1 MKKKTLLS
9 VIAAATLAVT
19 VLAGCGKKEDTA
31 AAKIKDGTYKAEAS
45 DFDDKGWKPYVEV
58 EYKDGKIASA
68 AFDYSNKEDGHKK
81 STDEKYIAAMA
92 AKSGTSPDKYTV
104 ELAKALVEKQD
115 VEKVDSVTGATHSS
129 ENFKT
134 LVKAA
139 VDNATAGKTDTAK
152 VEIK

>member
-19 VLAGCGKKEDTA
+19 VFAGCGKKEDTA
-31 AAKIKDGTYKAEAS
+31 TKIKDGTYKAEAS
-45 DFDDKGWKPYVEV
+45 AFDDKGYKPFVEV

-68 AFDYSNKEDGHKK
+68 KFDYTNEKDGTLKSANADYNK
-81 STDEKYIAAMA
+81 AMA

-115 VEKVDSVTGATHSS
+115 VEKVDTVTGATHSS